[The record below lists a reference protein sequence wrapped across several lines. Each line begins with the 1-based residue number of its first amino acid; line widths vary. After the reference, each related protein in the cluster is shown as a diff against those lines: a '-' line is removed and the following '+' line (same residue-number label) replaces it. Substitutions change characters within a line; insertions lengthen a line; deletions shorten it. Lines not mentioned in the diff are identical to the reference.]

1 MQIGKGGKKK
11 KEKKRETRQKRERVR
26 RKKEKRGGEGFD
38 RRYLYSCDCSRRCT
52 GKKGVVRYSIT
63 SFRSISKVN
72 WSVVGRWPMGKRNL
86 KGKPSSRFDISDKRS
101 RSVYFNFIRAFFSLP
116 SIKKIY
122 STDNSLRFNFFF
134 FFLIIQFS
142 VASYSIFLF

>member
-1 MQIGKGGKKK
+1 MGSFFPSPISSQGRKGADDIGTAIGSRVCKLGRGAKKK
-11 KEKKRETRQKRERVR
+11 KEKKRETRRKRERVR
-26 RKKEKRGGEGFD
+26 RKKEKRRGEGFD

-86 KGKPSSRFDISDKRS
+86 KGTNHRRVSIYPIKDPGPYILISF
-101 RSVYFNFIRAFFSLP
+101 VLFSP
-116 SIKKIY
+116 
-122 STDNSLRFNFFF
+122 SLR
-134 FFLIIQFS
+134 
-142 VASYSIFLF
+142 

>member
-1 MQIGKGGKKK
+1 MGSFFSLPHFFPRSEGSRRYRGPRSGRAYANWEGGQKKE
-11 KEKKRETRQKRERVR
+11 KEKKRETRRKRERVR
-26 RKKEKRGGEGFD
+26 RKKEKRGGEGFV

-86 KGKPSSRFDISDKRS
+86 KGTSHRRVSIYPIKDPGPYILISF
-101 RSVYFNFIRAFFSLP
+101 VLFSP
-116 SIKKIY
+116 
-122 STDNSLRFNFFF
+122 SLR
-134 FFLIIQFS
+134 
-142 VASYSIFLF
+142 